1 MVCIFKV
8 QERSF
13 FMQSDALVNRLHSEL
28 RKQVVTRIIP
38 PGTKLSEPQLSKRW
52 GVSRT
57 PIREVLRKLE
67 TEGLVDFFPYRG
79 FVVSSISIEDL
90 DHIYTIKIALEGLAG
105 RIATPIIASEPEKMR
120 IIQNLLREM
129 EFCSKKG
136 DVENYSKKNLQFHVC
151 IWEWCGNPW
160 LTKIL
165 FNLSSQLNRFILR
178 ALHVPNRIEKSVK
191 EHRKILEA
199 FKMGNARRVEKA
211 VGIHFKNAS
220 EDLKSELRRNR

>member
-1 MVCIFKV
+1 
-8 QERSF
+8 
-13 FMQSDALVNRLHSEL
+13 MQSDALVNRLYSEL
-28 RKQVVTRIIP
+28 RKEVVTRVIP

-57 PIREVLRKLE
+57 PMREVLRKLE

-105 RIATPIIASEPEKMR
+105 RIATPIIASDPEKMR
-120 IIQNLLREM
+120 IIQNLLRVM

-151 IWEWCGNPW
+151 IWDWCGNPW
-160 LTKIL
+160 LKKIL
-165 FNLSSQLNRFILR
+165 YNLSSQLNRFILR
-178 ALHVPNRIEKSVK
+178 ALHVPKRIEKSVK

>member
-1 MVCIFKV
+1 
-8 QERSF
+8 
-13 FMQSDALVNRLHSEL
+13 MQSDALVNRLHSEL

-105 RIATPIIASEPEKMR
+105 RIATAIIASDPEKMR
-120 IIQNLLREM
+120 ILQKMLLEM
-129 EFCSKKG
+129 ESYAKKG

-151 IWEWCGNPW
+151 IWDWCGNPW
-160 LTKIL
+160 LKKIL
-165 FNLSSQLNRFILR
+165 YNLSSQLNRFILR

-199 FKMGNARRVEKA
+199 FKIGNARRVEKA

-220 EDLKSELRRNR
+220 EDLKSELTRNR

>member
-1 MVCIFKV
+1 
-8 QERSF
+8 
-13 FMQSDALVNRLHSEL
+13 MQSDALVNRLHSEL

-105 RIATPIIASEPEKMR
+105 RIATAIIASDPEKMR
-120 IIQNLLREM
+120 ILQKMLLEM
-129 EFCSKKG
+129 ESYAKKG

-151 IWEWCGNPW
+151 IWDWCGNPW
-160 LTKIL
+160 LKKIL
-165 FNLSSQLNRFILR
+165 YNLSSQLNRFILR
-178 ALHVPNRIEKSVK
+178 ALHVPKRIERSVK

-220 EDLKSELRRNR
+220 EDLKSELTRNR